1 MARKNKK
8 TESAAKASD
17 TQQSLDRQQIETI
30 KVGVFALLFLIYL
43 MFFLQ
48 VELPWSGPRPVD
60 APPMNRLSVM
70 MVSAVQFPLYWTGG
84 GHYELGFLDRVPILL
99 AAALISI
106 VAYLIGRLVLDLL
119 KIDQIL
125 TRLEVIIF
133 SLGTGLG
140 LLSLWTLIIGLAGL
154 LHYPMAM
161 MVPVALVLIVAGKR
175 WRSKWFNEAES
186 DSAEIK
192 SSSQFPYAWLFA
204 ASPIL
209 FCIVLGGLMPPY
221 EYDVIEYHL
230 QVPKE
235 WYQAGRIEFLPHNV
249 YAQMP
254 MGAEMFSL
262 LAMIF
267 IPGEDCWFA
276 GALVGKT
283 IIALFAPLTALAV
296 YCAAKRWISQQAAI
310 VAAIVVISTPWIT
323 KVAVTGLVDGV
334 WAFYGFLALYAV
346 LIWWFANTSNHEK
359 SDENRL
365 VIDSGNAVKLLF
377 LAGLLAGFAVACK
390 YPALP
395 LYVIPLAV
403 WIAVGRKKFDWKPV
417 LIFGC
422 GVLIACGL
430 WFGKNW
436 VQTGNPTY
444 PLLGTTFGGESR
456 TAEKIAQW
464 DAAHAVPTDNQGRR
478 FSDTAIINA
487 VQKIGWKS
495 PWTCVLLIPLIVLS
509 LFTKHR
515 KLVGLL
521 LGFSA
526 FYLLVWW
533 TATHRYDRFLI
544 PLVPIG
550 ALLAGV
556 GASWLSGRLGQ
567 LCTNT
572 LLGLSLLI
580 CFLMINSL
588 YSIQIDDRLFV
599 SLDELRK
606 SQEQGR
612 EAIEFLNNHVDK
624 NKTVLM
630 TGDSAPFYLK
640 PQYLYHTCFDDSPL
654 QPLIGKTA
662 EQRHQYL
669 QQHEIGYVYVNW
681 SEIRRFLSPGNYGF
695 PDYVT
700 PELIEELQSQG
711 ILGPPVF
718 PEDLGLNPSS
728 LIFPV
733 LVSDNK

>member
-8 TESAAKASD
+8 TESIVNASASQEPVD
-17 TQQSLDRQQIETI
+17 QQQKETI
-30 KVGVFALLFLIYL
+30 KVGVFVLLFLIYL
-43 MFFLQ
+43 MTFLQ
-48 VELPWSGPRPVD
+48 VELPWSGQLPAD

-70 MVSAVQFPLYWTGG
+70 MVSALQFPAYWTGG
-84 GHYELGFLDRVPILL
+84 GHYELGLLDRVPVLL
-99 AAALISI
+99 VASLICV
-106 VAYLIGRLVLDLL
+106 VAYLVGRLVLDLL
-119 KIDQIL
+119 QVDQIL
-125 TRLEVIIF
+125 TRLEVIVF

-154 LHYPMAM
+154 LQYPMAV
-161 MVPVALVLIVAGKR
+161 MVPVTIVLIIAGKR
-175 WRSKWFNEAES
+175 WRSKWFDETES
-186 DSAEIK
+186 ESKE
-192 SSSQFPYAWLFA
+192 SSPASFPYAWLIA

-209 FCIVLGGLMPPY
+209 FCIVWGGLMPPY

-235 WYQAGRIEFLPHNV
+235 WYQAGQIEFLPHNV

-254 MGAEMFSL
+254 MGAEMFAL

-283 IIALFAPLTALAV
+283 VIALFAPLTALAV

-310 VAAIVVISTPWIT
+310 VAAVVLISTPWIT

-346 LIWWFANTSNHEK
+346 LIWWFAASGNSEK
-359 SDENRL
+359 SHESQPAINGH
-365 VIDSGNAVKLLF
+365 IASKLLF

-395 LYVIPLAV
+395 LCVIPLAV
-403 WIAVGRKKFDWKPV
+403 WIAVGRKKFDWQPV

-464 DAAHAVPTDNQGRR
+464 DSAHAVPTDN
-478 FSDTAIINA
+478 SDNAIFDA
-487 VQKIGWKS
+487 VKNIGWKS
-495 PWTCVLLIPLIVLS
+495 PWTCVLLTPLIVLS

-550 ALLAGV
+550 ALLSGV
-556 GASWLSGRLGQ
+556 GASWLSGRIGQ
-567 LCTNT
+567 LCTNA

-580 CFLMINSL
+580 GFLMINSL
-588 YSIQIDDRLFV
+588 YAIKIDDRIFV
-599 SLDELRK
+599 SLSELRK
-606 SQEQGR
+606 SQEQSRG
-612 EAIEFLNNHVDK
+612 AIKFLNNHVDV
-624 NKTVLM
+624 NQTVLM

-640 PQYLYHTCFDDSPL
+640 PNYLYHTCFDDSPL
-654 QPLIGKTA
+654 LPLIGKTA
-662 EQRHQYL
+662 EERQQYL
-669 QQHEIGYVYVNW
+669 REHHIDYVYVNW
-681 SEIRRFLSPGNYGF
+681 SEINRFRSPGNYGF
-695 PDYVT
+695 PDEVT
-700 PELIEELQSQG
+700 PKLIEELQSQG
-711 ILGPPVF
+711 ILGPPVY
-718 PEDLGLNPSS
+718 PEELGLNPSS
-728 LIFPV
+728 LVFPV
-733 LVSDNK
+733 LPIQD